1 MTGSRGPRV
10 LLARKKKKRRKTLW
24 MILIPRQGDSETE
37 RVLKKTE
44 KKNDLN
50 KNTRERERELIK
62 TGRGGW

>member
-44 KKNDLN
+44 KKKRLEQ
-50 KNTRERERELIK
+50 KHKGERE
-62 TGRGGW
+62 GAY